1 MKYMTFITAV
11 MLVFIGCDI
20 NNNEY
25 SARESELNALI
36 DSDEALG
43 LEGLDDKGADYG
55 YAGYSVGL
63 EAYGKGYL
71 GKVMD
76 DFHPDSGYTYHFG
89 RKINQITKTV
99 TYTHEEDYSLADII
113 RTVSADFIV
122 TITDSLGN
130 ETTFEKPYTSDFQRS
145 VKFVTENDHWKVDE
159 FTFCIGK
166 AGSKVDITKL
176 EYYTMDADSNWV
188 SQFVMEG
195 DVLNNWITGDDVPS
209 FAGRQPVKIEVTV
222 TNSDDPNPYPF
233 KSGEGVNFHRGRH
246 RNLKARRPMND
257 EGIFEDAV
265 AGDNIFTQVWLV
277 HGPGMGHQHRA
288 FRGFFSVI
296 DFATI
301 FDSDED
307 VNVAVW
313 AMPYKVE
320 RP

>member
-1 MKYMTFITAV
+1 MKYFTIMIAV
-11 MLVFIGCDI
+11 TLVFLGCDI

-55 YAGYSVGL
+55 YVGYSVGL
-63 EAYGKGYL
+63 EEYGKGFL

-99 TYTHEEDYSLADII
+99 TYTHEEDYSIADII
-113 RTVSADFIV
+113 RTVSANFII

-130 ETTFEKPYTSDFQRS
+130 ETIFEKPYTSDFQRS
-145 VKFVTENDHWKVDE
+145 VKFVTENNHWKVDE
-159 FTFCIGK
+159 LTFGIGK

-176 EYYTMDADSNWV
+176 EYFTMDSDSNWV

-195 DVLNNWITGDDVPS
+195 DVLNTWIPRDDIAT
-209 FAGRQPVKIEVTV
+209 FAARTPVKVEVTV

-233 KSGEGVNFHRGRH
+233 KSGEGVMFHRGRN

-257 EGIFEDAV
+257 EGTFADAV
-265 AGDNIFTQVWLV
+265 ANDNVFTQVWFV
-277 HGPGMGHQHRA
+277 HGPGMGHQQRV
-288 FRGFFSVI
+288 FRGFFSAI

-301 FDSDED
+301 FDSDEA